1 MLFNSK
7 RLAAA
12 ACLLPALGVAMLP
25 CAGDAATVTSTFK
38 ARINIGAGC
47 IISANPLDFGT
58 AGVLAASVD
67 ATSTITV
74 SCSAGTAFQ
83 LGLDKG
89 AGTGAS
95 TALRYMTGG
104 AGAKVGYRLFS
115 DTSRSVNWGDVTGAD
130 TISGTGAGLPSI
142 FTVYGR
148 VPAQTTPAPGSF
160 TDTITATVT
169 Y

>member
-1 MLFNSK
+1 M
-7 RLAAA
+7 
-12 ACLLPALGVAMLP
+12 
-25 CAGDAATVTSTFK
+25 
-38 ARINIGAGC
+38 
-47 IISANPLDFGT
+47 AN
-58 AGVLAASVD
+58 VD
-67 ATSTITV
+67 ATSTISV
-74 SCSAGTAFQ
+74 SCTTGTAFQ

-104 AGAKVGYRLFS
+104 TGAKVGYMLYS
-115 DTSRSVNWGDVTGAD
+115 DTSRTTNWGDVLGTD
-130 TISGTGAGLPSI
+130 TVAGTGAGLPNI

-148 VPAQTTPAPGSF
+148 VPAQATPAPGNF